1 MSLLGELER
10 NRGQSPILNAN
21 TRADKRNTRGVLRFI
36 TCGSVD
42 DGKSTLIGRLLH
54 DSRSILQD
62 QLDAVA
68 RASSRRGA
76 GELDLSLLT
85 DGLEAER
92 EQGITIDVAYRY
104 FSTGRR
110 KFIIAD
116 TPGHEQYTR
125 NMVTGASTADAA
137 IILIDA
143 RKGLLPQSRRHLYL
157 AHLLGIRHVIVALN
171 KLDLVGYSAGVFDAL
186 RAQFGQFAASLAIP
200 SLQFIP
206 MSALRG
212 DMVVERGAQLGW
224 YNGPTLLEALE
235 AIDEVDDAAR
245 RPLRF
250 PVQYVVRGDRATD
263 IRGYMGRLASG
274 TLRPG
279 DEVLALPSG
288 RRTRV
293 KAITVLDEIRVA
305 AAAGDSVTL
314 LLADQLD
321 VSRGDMLAHLVR
333 PPRALKAFEAKLCWL
348 AGEPLQPRGR
358 YLLKHGT
365 RAVKAKFAALNYRV
379 DVNTLERE
387 ALTGATDG
395 TVRMNDIVHATLVL
409 QQPVFADSYAVDR
422 ATGAFILIDETTN
435 QTVAAGMIE

>member
-1 MSLLGELER
+1 MTLLGELER
-10 NRGQSPILNAN
+10 NRALTPISE
-21 TRADKRNTRGVLRFI
+21 KGVLRFI

-54 DSRSILQD
+54 DTRAILQD

-68 RASSRRGA
+68 RASSRRGSE
-76 GELDLSLLT
+76 ELDLSLLT

-125 NMVTGASTADAA
+125 NMVTGASTAGAA
-137 IILIDA
+137 VILLDA
-143 RKGLLPQSRRHLYL
+143 RKGLLPQSKRHLYL
-157 AHLLGIRHVIVALN
+157 AHLLGIREVIVAVN
-171 KLDLVGYSAGVFDAL
+171 KMDLAGYAAGVFEAL
-186 RAQFGQFAASLAIP
+186 RAEFERFAASLAIQN
-200 SLQFIP
+200 LQFIP
-206 MSALRG
+206 VSALRG

-224 YNGPTLLEALE
+224 YQGPTLLEALE
-235 AIDEVDDAAR
+235 AVDVVNETAA

-250 PVQYVVRGDRATD
+250 PVQYVARGAGLPNA
-263 IRGYMGRLASG
+263 RGYMGRIASG

-293 KAITVLDEIRVA
+293 KGITVLDEVRHA
-305 AAAGDSVTL
+305 AAAGDSVAL
-314 LLADQLD
+314 LLADELD
-321 VSRGDMLAHLVR
+321 VSRGDMLADVAR
-333 PPRALKAFEAKLCWL
+333 PPRAARAFEAKLCWL
-348 AGEPLQPRGR
+348 AGEPLAPQGR
-358 YLLKHGT
+358 YLLKHTT
-365 RAVKAKFAALNYRV
+365 RTVKAKVASISYRV
-379 DVNTLERE
+379 DVQTLDKQSLDAE
-387 ALTGATDG
+387 GAG
-395 TVRMNDIVHATLVL
+395 AVRMNDIVHAALVL
-409 QQPVFADSYAVDR
+409 QQPLFVDSYAVDR
-422 ATGAFILIDETTN
+422 ATGAFVLVDETTH